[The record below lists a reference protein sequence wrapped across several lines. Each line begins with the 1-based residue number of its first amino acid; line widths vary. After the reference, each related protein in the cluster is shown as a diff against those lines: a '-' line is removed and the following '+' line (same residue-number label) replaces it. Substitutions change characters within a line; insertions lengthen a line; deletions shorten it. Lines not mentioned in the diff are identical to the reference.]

1 MLELAVLAIVTAV
14 LTFLVYKVIQMVF
27 GQKAKVKSVKE
38 TMYDL
43 PYKPQLDEPP
53 LQEITPQVPAYEEER
68 QVPEEKPAETRDSV
82 PSSATP
88 PEIPGQTEEQ
98 YNAPEPLQERVS
110 TAVEEAPN
118 AKDPYEQAD
127 NVALFGS
134 NLRHPEAMM
143 ASGAGDRYLSLER
156 NVSAGLADQVARPA
170 TVDETPFSA
179 EMAQNGG
186 QFMKGIFAFDSS
198 DTGTAFS
205 SY

>member
-1 MLELAVLAIVTAV
+1 MLELAILAVVTAV
-14 LTFLVYKVIQMVF
+14 LTFLVYKVIQMIF
-27 GQKAKVKSVKE
+27 GQRAKVNSVKE
-38 TMYDL
+38 TMYDI
-43 PYKPQLDEPP
+43 PYKPKLDEPP
-53 LQEITPQVPAYEEER
+53 LQELTPQVPAYEEEQ
-68 QVPEEKPAETRDSV
+68 QVPETKPAETREPVAS
-82 PSSATP
+82 PATP

-110 TAVEEAPN
+110 TTVDDAPN
-118 AKDPYEQAD
+118 AKDPYEQAN

-143 ASGAGDRYLSLER
+143 ASGAGDKYLSLER
-156 NVSAGLADQVARPA
+156 SMSAGLADQVSRPA

-205 SY
+205 AY